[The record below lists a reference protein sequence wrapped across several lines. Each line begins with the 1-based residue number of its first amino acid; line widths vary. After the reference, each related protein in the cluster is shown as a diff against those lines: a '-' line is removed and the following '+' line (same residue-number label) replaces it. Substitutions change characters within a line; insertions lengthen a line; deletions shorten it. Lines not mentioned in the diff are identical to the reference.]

1 MIPEVIHDMQFVW
14 RCCSSSI
21 SGNISESVMQR
32 TQPLGRAASYAA
44 VSAFAK
50 AEMREEVLRGYI
62 YPSRNRFNEQF
73 KERAKDTPLFNNQL
87 RSRNLQAQLNMI
99 DHTIIA
105 VPEDKFKECL
115 NLYVKAFRASWIPD
129 EFGEYTAGLGS
140 KLDSS
145 IEDYTLADLWVKGV
159 KEGVTKTHLALRAKG
174 KRPGEDS
181 VTRRLTMQPLLT
193 RIFFFFFSRSRDETV
208 FEIKLQLLCFQP
220 LNSM

>member
-1 MIPEVIHDMQFVW
+1 MQF
-14 RCCSSSI
+14 
-21 SGNISESVMQR
+21 R

-129 EFGEYTAGLGS
+129 EFGEYTAGRGS

-159 KEGVTKTHLALRAKG
+159 KEGVTKTHLALRAKDRAAVDAFHAAALLAGG
-174 KRPGEDS
+174 KDNGAPGLRAYHAS
-181 VTRRLTMQPLLT
+181 YYAAFVTDAAGNNIEVVCHNP
-193 RIFFFFFSRSRDETV
+193 
-208 FEIKLQLLCFQP
+208 
-220 LNSM
+220 